1 MKTVVRTFARP
12 FSALLLAVALGSAV
26 TSCDPV
32 LSEEAEDCAVYVRF
46 KYDYNMKFADAFQ
59 NEVNSVSLYAF
70 DKSGT
75 LAFYKM
81 ESGDVLKQDGYRM
94 RLDDI
99 SHSDKAEYDFIVWA
113 GEPHNKSFS
122 FDPMLTVGVSTKED
136 LWCKLNRPSGRAE
149 DDAVEITD
157 DLQPLFHG
165 QVEDLSFGRSV
176 SAGEEVVVSLVKN
189 TNVIKVILMQQD
201 GVRIDV
207 SKFDFSITDDNG
219 LMDYDNSLLE
229 DVTLTYLPYY
239 RAEGSTSE
247 DGEEETDNFSIAMAQ
262 LTVARLVE
270 TQNPRLTITNT
281 ETGEEVLNVKLI
293 KLLKLTEAEGH
304 DMSLQEYL
312 DRQDE
317 YSLTFFLD
325 RNMQWISTRIMI
337 NDWVVRFNDF
347 KDI

>member
-1 MKTVVRTFARP
+1 MKLLARIQGLRLWTL
-12 FSALLLAVALGSAV
+12 LLLAGFGAA
-26 TSCDPV
+26 SCNV
-32 LSEEAEDCAVYVRF
+32 LDEEAEDCAVYVRF

-59 NEVNSVSLYAF
+59 NAVNSVSLYAF

-113 GEPHNKSFS
+113 GEPDNKSFS

-136 LWCKLNRPSGRAE
+136 LWCKLNRPDGRAE
-149 DDAVEITD
+149 DGDVEITD
-157 DLQPLFHG
+157 DLEPLFHG

-176 SAGEEVVVSLVKN
+176 SAGDEVVVSLVKN

-207 SKFDFSITDDNG
+207 ENFDFSITDDNG
-219 LMDYDNSLLE
+219 LMNYDNSLLE

-239 RAEGSTSE
+239 RADGST
-247 DGEEETDNFSIAMAQ
+247 GEEGDGTDNFSIAMAQ

-270 TQNPRLTITNT
+270 TQNPRLTITNR

-325 RNMQWISTRIMI
+325 KNMQWISSSIII
-337 NDWVVRFNDF
+337 NSWRVVPQD
-347 KDI
+347 KELK